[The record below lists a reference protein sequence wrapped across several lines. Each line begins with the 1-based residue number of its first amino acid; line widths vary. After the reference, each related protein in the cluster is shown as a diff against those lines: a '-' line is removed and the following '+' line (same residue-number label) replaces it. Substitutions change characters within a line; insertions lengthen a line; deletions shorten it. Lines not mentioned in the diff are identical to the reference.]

1 MIRDGRKRL
10 VSAKNRYPDNDPD
23 QEAML
28 EGADAPDN
36 ATEPEETRADNP
48 GAGEEA
54 ATAEGVILG
63 EDLLQKLEQA
73 EARAAEYLDSLQRE
87 RASFQNYRKRVERE
101 RAEQAELQ
109 ASRLLLKLLPI
120 LDDFDRAMA
129 AIPEAERDQWFDG
142 VALIQRKLERFIAD
156 EGVTEIAA
164 LGQPFDPALHEVV
177 GVTHDTDAD
186 SGTILAVVQRG
197 YMHGGRVLRPAL
209 VQVAG

>member
-1 MIRDGRKRL
+1 MIRDGRKRV
-10 VSAKNRYPDNDPD
+10 VSAKKRYPEDDPD
-23 QEAML
+23 QEAMM
-28 EGADAPDN
+28 EGAPAPDD
-36 ATEPEETRADNP
+36 AAEPGEETRAADQS
-48 GAGEEA
+48 AGEQPA
-54 ATAEGVILG
+54 TSQDMTAEGL
-63 EDLLQKLEQA
+63 EKLERA

-120 LDDFDRAMA
+120 LDDFDRAIA

-142 VALIQRKLERFIAD
+142 VTLIQRKLERFMAD

-164 LGQPFDPALHEVV
+164 LGEAFDPALHEAMAVV
-177 GVTHDTDAD
+177 HDTDAE
-186 SGTILAVVQRG
+186 SGTILDVMQRG

-209 VQVAG
+209 VRVAG